1 MDRSWRNQ
9 LVFPMLIASSLLY
22 SFLLKKM
29 ILLLIAMYLILH
41 ICYKKQ
47 VTLLLLSLF
56 VAFLFLLR
64 IGIKPATLP
73 PIEQELTITVRI
85 YPDTIQVKESFVTM
99 EGKTA
104 QGEVFL
110 QYPLKNAQESDHW
123 QSRKDQNVTIRATGV
138 FKQADPA
145 RNLHG
150 FDRQWYE
157 WTENKVGTFRI
168 TTILQTKPNSR
179 WHFGRAMRAR
189 AIDWVETEYSPKI
202 ATYIKALLL
211 GYRDNQFRE
220 IREVYNSSG
229 ILHLFSISGM
239 HMSLFLGWCLT
250 LFRYSRL
257 TYE

>member
-104 QGEVFL
+104 QGEVSV
-110 QYPLKNAQESDHW
+110 KKCT
-123 QSRKDQNVTIRATGV
+123 RKRSLAVSQGSECN
-138 FKQADPA
+138 
-145 RNLHG
+145 H
-150 FDRQWYE
+150 
-157 WTENKVGTFRI
+157 
-168 TTILQTKPNSR
+168 
-179 WHFGRAMRAR
+179 
-189 AIDWVETEYSPKI
+189 
-202 ATYIKALLL
+202 
-211 GYRDNQFRE
+211 
-220 IREVYNSSG
+220 SSNG
-229 ILHLFSISGM
+229 
-239 HMSLFLGWCLT
+239 CL
-250 LFRYSRL
+250 
-257 TYE
+257 